1 MKSSNGTKISHSVWV
16 LAGLMLSGL
25 LGRAGISLAAVDTW
39 TYKADMPTARGFVSG
54 CVIDGKIYVI
64 GGFPTHYSVT
74 SAVEM
79 YDPTNDTWTKMANM
93 PSARCAHATCA
104 LDGKIYV
111 FGGTSPD
118 PYSTAKKNVYVYDPQ
133 TDTWTQKADMPYANA
148 LCGIAVVD
156 GTIYLIGGTLS
167 ASSPPVSTVMA
178 YDPVTES
185 WTQRADMPTARGF
198 LSACAIDGRIY
209 AIGGAPRNYQAVC
222 YKNVEVYDPAM
233 NTWTRKADM
242 CIMIDHWHTD
252 YPLCDIA
259 PAPWGD
265 GIIDVQDLIV
275 LAEHLFEEVPP
286 FE

>member
-1 MKSSNGTKISHSVWV
+1 MKSWFCITIVPVVCYSARIFTRSFTSRFNPPESYSNCLCWIFYCYNELKGRCKMKSSNGTKISHSVWV

-198 LSACAIDGRIY
+198 LSACAHRWKDLCYWRSSTELP
-209 AIGGAPRNYQAVC
+209 GG
-222 YKNVEVYDPAM
+222 
-233 NTWTRKADM
+233 
-242 CIMIDHWHTD
+242 
-252 YPLCDIA
+252 L
-259 PAPWGD
+259 
-265 GIIDVQDLIV
+265 L
-275 LAEHLFEEVPP
+275 
-286 FE
+286 